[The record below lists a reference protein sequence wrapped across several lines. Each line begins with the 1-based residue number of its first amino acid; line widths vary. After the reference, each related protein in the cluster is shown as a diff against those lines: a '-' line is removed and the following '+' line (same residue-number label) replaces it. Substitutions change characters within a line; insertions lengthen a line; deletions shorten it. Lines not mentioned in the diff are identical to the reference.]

1 MPAHQSNGSEML
13 RDDAD
18 VTGPFW
24 SRYAAAARA
33 FAPSYCAFLNWLC
46 PGARWFPPPLLDEY
60 R

>member
-33 FAPSYCAFLNWLC
+33 FAPSYCAFLNSLC
-46 PGARWFPPPLLDEY
+46 PAVRWFPRLLPGGY